1 MRMVAEGIPT
11 TLSAYQL
18 GLRESVEMP
27 IFEQVYHILYRKK
40 DPGRALN
47 DLMSRGL
54 KDE

>member
-18 GLRESVEMP
+18 SVREAVEMP
-27 IFEQVYHILYRKK
+27 IIEQVFHILYRKK
-40 DPGRALN
+40 DPRRALN